1 MKTHTNKVYENEL
14 RMLEEKILLI
24 AERVQEIINNSILAL
39 EKNDIALAKST
50 IEYDKYIDR
59 EELLIDDQCISM
71 LAKRQPLG
79 TDLRLIVSVLKMVT
93 DFERLGDLAVNI
105 CERVIKLKNPPKD
118 FDIDNLKKMAHLV
131 QEMIKNT
138 IAAFFHKDI
147 KKAKSIIK
155 EDDVIDELY
164 HNAMRDYIN
173 ELSKPKVDGAYI
185 FHLLSI
191 AKWLERMGDHCTNLA
206 ELIIYMIN
214 GEDIR
219 HSLIN
224 AKQDS

>member
-118 FDIDNLKKMAHLV
+118 LDIDNLKKMAYLV

-138 IAAFFHKDI
+138 IAAFFHKDT

-155 EDDVIDELY
+155 DDDVIDELY
-164 HNAMRDYIN
+164 HNTMQDYIN

-224 AKQDS
+224 VKADN